1 MLFIFKGI
9 ATTAR
14 LLPEQQLRSDCKIFE
29 DRFPR
34 QYFGGVLC
42 RLNTATWKPER
53 KRVRKGC
60 SVTPERTSW
69 TNLKRVCCHPPQSFC
84 SLT

>member
-9 ATTAR
+9 ATTAH

-34 QYFGGVLC
+34 QYFGGVLAALILL
-42 RLNTATWKPER
+42 RGNPSE
-53 KRVRKGC
+53 
-60 SVTPERTSW
+60 SVSEKV
-69 TNLKRVCCHPPQSFC
+69 LQSLR
-84 SLT
+84 SGPSG

>member
-9 ATTAR
+9 ATTAH

-53 KRVRKGC
+53 KRVR
-60 SVTPERTSW
+60 
-69 TNLKRVCCHPPQSFC
+69 
-84 SLT
+84 